1 MRLLSRLL
9 VGSLSVQLLLGASV
23 ARADSYDN
31 VWMETYYITQ
41 CSFTAANPNVGNIS
55 TGSPG
60 YGALNDWRI
69 GTSRSADAVDPGT
82 SAIGAIGLLYGYQR
96 LLAAGRSNPDLDAR
110 AKTALSGYFWS
121 WVRNPQNHVVE
132 TVNGTTRVGFMQSPT
147 GQFVN
152 YDAHGNRTNSFPAG
166 AAATAEVL
174 IAMRKYCLYSPN
186 GDRANY
192 QTQEYALAHQMADY
206 INAHLGSWTIDRSYA
221 VAAFRAFSH
230 WATAVGDTATANYYN
245 AQANTVAGWLANAQD
260 KGSWGNYYAY
270 LDGGGNG
277 VYNGGIDQTGFSPYE
292 FSARDPGEAYAKKL
306 ADWWETGTAYN
317 GVPLSIASGRYAGG
331 VHQWTPQNGTDTK
344 VYPGSALQLADA
356 EWKIARAT
364 GNYHDLYGAA
374 WKHYNFALSALGS
387 ANGSGCWVNNTSV
400 DGVVGGFVDWVDTAN
415 GARPAA
421 WQRFVDTSAY
431 LIIATEQLAFSNLVD
446 WSH

>member
-1 MRLLSRLL
+1 MRLLQRFWVAL
-9 VGSLSVQLLLGASV
+9 VAAQLLFVPSS

-31 VWMETYYITQ
+31 VWMESSYITQ
-41 CSFTAANPNVGNIS
+41 CSFTSANPTVGAVS
-55 TGSPG
+55 SASPG

-69 GTSRSADAVDPGT
+69 GNGQADAVDPGT

-96 LLAAGRSNPDLDAR
+96 LVSAGRSNSDLDSR

-132 TVNGTTRVGFMQSPT
+132 QDGSVTRVGFMQPPG
-147 GQFVN
+147 GQFVT
-152 YDAHGNRTNSFPAG
+152 YDAHGNITRTFPGG

-192 QTQEYALAHQMADY
+192 QSQEYALAHQMADY

-230 WATAVGDTATANYYN
+230 WASAVGDSATAAYYN
-245 AQANTVAGWLANAQD
+245 DRANAVSGLLAAAQD
-260 KGSWGNYYAY
+260 PGSWGNYYAY

-277 VYNGGIDQTGFSPYE
+277 VYNGGVDQTGFAPYE

-306 ADWWETGTAYN
+306 ADWWNSGQAYN
-317 GVPLSIASGRYAGG
+317 GAYLSVQGGRYAGG
-331 VHQWTPQNGTDTK
+331 VHQWTPQGGTDTK

-356 EWKIARAT
+356 QWKIARAT

-374 WKHYNFALSALGS
+374 WSHYNFALSALGAS
-387 ANGSGCWVNNTSV
+387 SGSGCWVNNTSV
-400 DGVVGGFVDWVDTAN
+400 DGVVGGFVDWVDTAT
-415 GARPAA
+415 GARPVA

-431 LIIATEQLAFSNLVD
+431 FLVATEELVFSNLVD